1 MTPLHLICFYT
12 SGIKPLGNNLPNHD
26 DWGLKYIR
34 EDNNV
39 PIVRWQQKC
48 ENLYIEAKI
57 FLKDE
62 NEGVY
67 TRHWEEN
74 NKNYTAIAV
83 ATLEKGS
90 MRRNI
95 LIAIFETQQNFAPQ
109 QIAQLC
115 FEGKSLP
122 AGLKEIKKNPQVAV
136 SFQEQIANFPIM
148 VKLGE
153 LIEPPKKDP
162 NRTTTS
168 HVPMPTPKRRR
179 GSLPWAITFI
189 AAIIAIL
196 PYLKDTTTNP
206 MSTSMTSAM
215 QPRFSKHLDRTADLE
230 SENIELRQ
238 KLDRVNTKLREKIYE
253 LEEKDTVVTEIGGWE
268 SLRVLINI
276 CKKYRID
283 RAEKL
288 QLVLEKLKREIE
300 QLKRAKSIAENNNNI
315 QKEKMKYIKFNLQ
328 KLQELIEQELARRNN
343 KNWQLTLKHC
353 KKEIQN
359 LLENE

>member
-1 MTPLHLICFYT
+1 MAISFPL
-12 SGIKPLGNNLPNHD
+12 
-26 DWGLKYIR
+26 
-34 EDNNV
+34 NV
-39 PIVRWQQKC
+39 
-48 ENLYIEAKI
+48 
-57 FLKDE
+57 
-62 NEGVY
+62 
-67 TRHWEEN
+67 
-74 NKNYTAIAV
+74 
-83 ATLEKGS
+83 
-90 MRRNI
+90 
-95 LIAIFETQQNFAPQ
+95 LIAIFEAEQNFAPQ
-109 QIAQLC
+109 KITQLC

-122 AGLKEIKKNPQVAV
+122 AGLKEIKKNPQV
-136 SFQEQIANFPIM
+136 SISLQEKIANFPIM

-153 LIEPPKKDP
+153 PIEPPKKDP

-168 HVPMPTPKRRR
+168 HVPVPKPKRRR
-179 GSLPWAITFI
+179 GSLPWAITFVM
-189 AAIIAIL
+189 AIVAVL
-196 PYLKDTTTNP
+196 PYLKDTNTNP

-238 KLDRVNTKLREKIYE
+238 KLDRVNAKLREKIYE

-288 QLVLEKLKREIE
+288 QLVLEKFKREIE
-300 QLKRAKSIAENNNNI
+300 QLKREKNVAQNSDNV

-328 KLQELIEQELARRNN
+328 KLQELIEQELRRSDN
-343 KNWQLTLKHC
+343 KNWKLTLKHC

-359 LLENE
+359 LLEND